1 MTVTA
6 YSPIHAAVPGRR
18 VLFWLIAVAAVC
30 LIWLGGEYWP
40 WALKAPRELTWQ
52 LEALGTCT
60 SVRNC
65 VTNFMKWLV
74 GDQAYIFPWTFKD
87 FTRAV
92 AAAIEIPYDLAKAL
106 LTTGFKVPIGGDQHW
121 ETPPLSWLG
130 LTAAATWLAWHIK
143 DWKLALMVFLCAGY
157 VATFGH
163 WESAAI
169 TLASIAVA
177 APIGIFLGILL
188 GIMGYRSQTFERTI
202 TPVLDLMQ
210 TMPIFA
216 YLVPVLFLFGF
227 GPVAAI
233 TATVIYA
240 MPPMVRITI
249 LSLKTVPDE
258 IKEFGKMAGC
268 TRCQMTWRVLV
279 PSATSG
285 LMVGVNQVIML
296 SLNMVIIASMIGAG
310 GLGFDVL
317 ASLRRQA
324 IGDGLEAGI
333 AITLIAI
340 VLDRLS
346 QAWATHAQK
355 DHAPASPGRQS
366 FILRH
371 QNFILVAA
379 ILGITTAVG
388 FVVPIFAQ
396 WPSSLEITTG
406 QFWNDLVKWININF
420 FDELE
425 AIKVFLLLNVLK
437 PVKLFLLA
445 LPWPGVLLL
454 LAVAGYQLGGLRLAV
469 LVVTLASFILITGQ
483 WTKAMITVYL
493 CGLSVIAA
501 AVIGITVGIV
511 ASGNAAIKKATLI
524 FIDTLQ
530 TLPSFVYL
538 LPVVMLFRVGDFS
551 AMVAVVLY
559 ALPPAI
565 RYTIYGI
572 EQISP
577 ALIEAAKT
585 SGCTKLQALTK
596 VQIRLAWPEIMLGI
610 NQTVMFALSM
620 LVITAL
626 VGTRDLGQEVY
637 IALTKADTGRGIV
650 AGLSVAFIAIIT
662 DRLIS
667 AAARRR
673 KQSLGL

>member
-1 MTVTA
+1 M
-6 YSPIHAAVPGRR
+6 SLESIAAANLKQKNFGV
-18 VLFWLIAVAAVC
+18 FAWLLACFIIAA
-30 LIWLGGEYWP
+30 IWIGGDLWP
-40 WALKAPRELTWQ
+40 WAVKAPKELRWNI
-52 LEALGTCT
+52 ESLGSCT
-60 SVRNC
+60 SVRYC
-65 VTNFMKWLV
+65 VTGFMKWLV
-74 GDQAYIFPWTFKD
+74 NDQAYIFPWTFKE
-87 FTRAV
+87 FTRTI
-92 AAAIEIPYDLAKAL
+92 AAGIEIPYQFIRSL
-106 LTTGFKVPIGGDQHW
+106 LSIGFTIPLGGENSW
-121 ETPPLSWLG
+121 KTPPISWLG
-130 LTAAATWLAWHIK
+130 ITLALTWMGYVLK
-143 DWKLALMVFLCAGY
+143 DWKLGLMIFLCAAY
-157 VATFGH
+157 IAIFGL
-163 WESAAI
+163 WESATI
-169 TLASIAVA
+169 TLSSIAVA
-177 APIGIFLGILL
+177 VPIGIFFGVAIGIL
-188 GIMGYRSQTFERTI
+188 GYKSKKFESAV

-210 TMPIFA
+210 TVPIFA

-227 GPVAAI
+227 GPVSAI

-240 MPPMVRITI
+240 MPPMVRVTI
-249 LSLKTVPDE
+249 LALKTVPAE
-258 IKEFGKMAGC
+258 IKDFGKMAGC
-268 TRCQMTWRVLV
+268 TKRQMTWRVLI
-279 PSATSG
+279 PAAKPG

-346 QAWATHAQK
+346 QSWAVRGQK
-355 DHAPASPGRQS
+355 TREEAEQRWYALHKNLIIVFLLLSITFLVS
-366 FILRH
+366 FVIPL
-371 QNFILVAA
+371 
-379 ILGITTAVG
+379 
-388 FVVPIFAQ
+388 FAH
-396 WPSSLEITTG
+396 WPEHLEITTG
-406 QFWNDLVKWININF
+406 QFWNNVVKWININY
-420 FDELE
+420 FDQLE
-425 AIKVFLLLNVLK
+425 AFKVFILLNVLK

-445 LPWPGVLLL
+445 LPWPGVILL
-454 LAVAGYQLGGLRLAV
+454 LAIAGYQLGGIRLAV
-469 LVVTLASFILITGQ
+469 LVVSLAAFILITGQ

-493 CGLSVIAA
+493 CGISVVAA
-501 AVIGITVGIV
+501 SIIGIAVGV
-511 ASGNAAIKKATLI
+511 TASRYNVIKKPVLI
-524 FIDTLQ
+524 VIDTLQ

-577 ALIEAAKT
+577 SLIEAAKT
-585 SGCTKLQALTK
+585 SGCTKLQILSK
-596 VQIRLAWPEIMLGI
+596 VQSRLAWPEIMLGL

-667 AAARRR
+667 AAAKRR
-673 KQSLGL
+673 KQALGLS